1 MTTTKWT
8 RIRTEHLSIN
18 ARTDVSTKGKQKI
31 MTIRSSNTIVF
42 QLSALVFR
50 RMKSLMPTLH
60 SFSKIIKHLLSA
72 QPVQDSMTT
81 FLIYIVPPQLNPKEI
96 YNKEYN

>member
-1 MTTTKWT
+1 
-8 RIRTEHLSIN
+8 
-18 ARTDVSTKGKQKI
+18 
-31 MTIRSSNTIVF
+31 
-42 QLSALVFR
+42 
-50 RMKSLMPTLH
+50 LMPTLH

>member
-31 MTIRSSNTIVF
+31 MTIGSSNTTVF

-50 RMKSLMPTLH
+50 WMKSLMPTLH
-60 SFSKIIKHLLSA
+60 IYMCFKPIGIGF
-72 QPVQDSMTT
+72 
-81 FLIYIVPPQLNPKEI
+81 FLTIFCYDK
-96 YNKEYN
+96 